1 MKTRKLTAFY
11 KRIWRKQMGN
21 ERTELALAEERE
33 SASAPMEMIHK
44 AFEAAIANGS
54 GLEVVDRIL
63 SHQREMMDYQDRER
77 FQAALRRIQD
87 ELKPI
92 VKDAENPET
101 HSKYASAEAV
111 DNAIQG
117 LLERE
122 RMTLSFEPESHP
134 SPEMVRIVGVLS
146 LGAYSKRYPLDMP
159 ADGKGAKGG
168 GVMSRT
174 HATGSAITYGKR
186 YLKNMIFD
194 LRLREKKMG
203 LDDDGNKLPPS
214 TLVTVLHHLGL
225 EDESIVQLPAGELV
239 SFSDVDHLT
248 SLWIDGLRTT
258 GEAMDDLVA
267 FMRRLRLECPWDQE
281 QTHASLTRHLLE
293 EAYETLDAL
302 EAFVRVED
310 AERDEAA
317 AHVEEELGDLLF
329 QIVFH
334 AELGD
339 EEDLFTLATIADG
352 VRDKLTGRHPHV
364 FGDTQVKD
372 SNEVAARW
380 EILKR
385 DEKGRESVTDG
396 IAWQLPALILYTK
409 LLRKA
414 ALVEPRHDGEN
425 SRARALDALRAV
437 SLDHAIVEDAQ
448 SSSDVDAT
456 WGDAVVALVEMAQ
469 WAGVDLEGVLRERA
483 IQLRDAIRIAEAS
496 ARVISES

>member
-1 MKTRKLTAFY
+1 
-11 KRIWRKQMGN
+11 
-21 ERTELALAEERE
+21 
-33 SASAPMEMIHK
+33 
-44 AFEAAIANGS
+44 
-54 GLEVVDRIL
+54 
-63 SHQREMMDYQDRER
+63 
-77 FQAALRRIQD
+77 
-87 ELKPI
+87 
-92 VKDAENPET
+92 
-101 HSKYASAEAV
+101 
-111 DNAIQG
+111 
-117 LLERE
+117 
-122 RMTLSFEPESHP
+122 
-134 SPEMVRIVGVLS
+134 
-146 LGAYSKRYPLDMP
+146 
-159 ADGKGAKGG
+159 
-168 GVMSRT
+168 
-174 HATGSAITYGKR
+174 
-186 YLKNMIFD
+186 
-194 LRLREKKMG
+194 
-203 LDDDGNKLPPS
+203 
-214 TLVTVLHHLGL
+214 
-225 EDESIVQLPAGELV
+225 LV
-239 SFSDVDHLT
+239 SFGDVDHLT

-293 EAYETLDAL
+293 EAYETIDAL
-302 EAFVRVED
+302 EAFVRVEG

-317 AHVEEELGDLLF
+317 VHVEEELGDLLF

-414 ALVEPRHDGEN
+414 ALVDPRHDGEN
-425 SRARALDALRAV
+425 SRARAIDALRAV
-437 SLDHAIVEDAQ
+437 PLDHTIVEDAQ
-448 SSSDVDAT
+448 SSSDVDAR

-469 WAGVDLEGVLRERA
+469 WSGVDLEGVLRERA
-483 IQLRDAIRIAEAS
+483 MQLRDAIRIAEAS
-496 ARVISES
+496 ARVISDS